1 MGEETNW
8 TPGYDTMKT
17 PRGILNYAL
26 SGHAQTDISWKVTGN
41 LGGEDYADQT
51 RGPLNEG
58 ALYAERQGYHF
69 PKPPS
74 EAWEAKNPVTEGVD
88 DTGVGFFAT
97 EFELDIPK
105 GWDVPL
111 DFVFANVSV
120 ASYRVQLFVNGYQF
134 GKYSEFLISPFSG
147 LLILVSGAF
156 WNACLFANDSVPT
169 YPVNNLGPQTSFPV
183 PQGILNYSG
192 TNYVAVTLWSQEES
206 GAKLGGFQLAVDG
219 VIQSGMRDPGLSPM
233 PNWTKRVAAY

>member
-26 SGHAQTDISWKVTGN
+26 SSHPQTDITWKVTGN

-58 ALYAERQGYHF
+58 ALYAERQGYHL
-69 PKPPS
+69 PSPPS
-74 EAWEAKNPVTEGVD
+74 ETWVPRNPVTEGVD
-88 DTGVGFFAT
+88 GAGVWFFAT
-97 EFELDIPK
+97 DFALEIPQ

-111 DFVFANVSV
+111 DFSFANTSA

-134 GKYSEFLISPFSG
+134 GKYSKHTLLRVYSPFQPFQS
-147 LLILVSGAF
+147 
-156 WNACLFANDSVPT
+156 WC
-169 YPVNNLGPQTSFPV
+169 TSM
-183 PQGILNYSG
+183 
-192 TNYVAVTLWSQEES
+192 A
-206 GAKLGGFQLAVDG
+206 
-219 VIQSGMRDPGLSPM
+219 
-233 PNWTKRVAAY
+233 